1 MVWIGHGVAASGTAA
16 LLVDA
21 GVSGAGVGVGAEADA
36 GADAGAGAE
45 AGAGSGTVI
54 RIVAAAT
61 VIMRVDSDSFP

>member
-21 GVSGAGVGVGAEADA
+21 GVSGAGVG
-36 GADAGAGAE
+36 AGAGAE
-45 AGAGSGTVI
+45 AGAGSGTVM

>member
-21 GVSGAGVGVGAEADA
+21 GVSGAGAGVGAGAE
-36 GADAGAGAE
+36 ADAGAGAE

-54 RIVAAAT
+54 RVVAAAT